1 MLVQHCSIFFMR
13 TSSPSTDDTPTG
25 IPQAAPTRPRDRRRP
40 RSGPEVRERR
50 RRLIRYAVWV
60 VSGVLMVNALVGEK
74 GYLATLQARQEQERA
89 EASLYRLRAENAR
102 LQHEAERLRRDPNML
117 EAVARQ
123 ELGLIRPG
131 ETLITLRDRPK
142 H

>member
-1 MLVQHCSIFFMR
+1 M
-13 TSSPSTDDTPTG
+13 
-25 IPQAAPTRPRDRRRP
+25 
-40 RSGPEVRERR
+40 
-50 RRLIRYAVWV
+50 IRYALWI

-74 GYLATLQARQEQERA
+74 GYLATLQARQEQSKAA
-89 EASLYRLRAENAR
+89 ENLYRLRAENAR
-102 LQHEAERLRRDPNML
+102 LMNEAERLRRDPAML

-142 H
+142 N